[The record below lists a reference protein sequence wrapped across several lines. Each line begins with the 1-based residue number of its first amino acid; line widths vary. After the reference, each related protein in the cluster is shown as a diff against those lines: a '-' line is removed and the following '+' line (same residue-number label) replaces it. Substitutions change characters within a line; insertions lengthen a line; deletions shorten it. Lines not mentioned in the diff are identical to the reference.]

1 MLSAKNA
8 DKRKH
13 QPTQNQPTARVI
25 KMAKRDFYEVLDVAR
40 NASDDEIKKA
50 YRKLAMKHH
59 PDRNQD
65 NPSAE
70 EKFKEVKEAYEMLSD
85 PQKRAAYDQ
94 YGHAGV
100 DPNMG
105 GGGGFGGGQPF
116 GDAFGDIFGDIFGNM
131 GGRQQ
136 RAGPQVFRGS
146 DLRYTMEI
154 DLEDAAKGKVTQ
166 IRVPNWD
173 ECDVCHGSGA
183 EAGTKAET
191 CPTCK
196 GQGQVRMSQ
205 GFFSVQQTCP
215 KCHGTG
221 QHIPN
226 PCKKCNGQGK
236 VKSQKT
242 LEVTIPAG
250 IEDGMRI
257 RNSGKGEPGVN
268 GGPAGDLYVEIHIK
282 RHNVFEREGTD
293 LHCTIPLAFTKAA
306 LGGEIEVPTLHG
318 KASMNIPEGT
328 QTGQRFRLRGKGMP
342 HVRSASTVGDL
353 YVHVELEVPVKLSAE
368 QKQLI
373 EQLEESLNSNRD
385 KHNPKAQGWF
395 DKVKGFFN

>member
-173 ECDVCHGSGA
+173 ECHVCHGSGA

-215 KCHGTG
+215 KCHGMG